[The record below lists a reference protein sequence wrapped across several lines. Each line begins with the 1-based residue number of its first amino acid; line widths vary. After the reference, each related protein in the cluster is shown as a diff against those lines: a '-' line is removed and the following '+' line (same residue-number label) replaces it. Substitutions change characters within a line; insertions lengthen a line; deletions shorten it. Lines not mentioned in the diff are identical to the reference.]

1 LAVNQIGRKTVSIYI
16 RFENQKQVETTTLES
31 KPTGNDWY
39 EAPENFEW
47 QKSYYLT
54 EGGEIVERTK
64 EDIQK
69 ELLDNAKLCAF
80 DNIRTHFNNF
90 TSRFSGHSHQK
101 AKSYE
106 IQAKTAENILTAPES
121 IDEKD
126 AEIIEPLAKV
136 RGITVIEVA
145 RIIEEK
151 VKKAVKAII
160 KCEELEDLA
169 KRKIEEAKSE
179 NELEDL
185 LNDFKQKMQRNG

>member
-1 LAVNQIGRKTVSIYI
+1 MPIYI
-16 RFENQKQVETTTLES
+16 RFEHNKQVETTTLKS

-39 EAPENFEW
+39 EAPKNFDW
-47 QKSYYLT
+47 QKSYCLT
-54 EGGEIVERTK
+54 EGGEIAQRTK

-80 DNIRTHFNNF
+80 DSMRFYYDNHTHQYA
-90 TSRFSGHSHQK
+90 GHSHQK

-106 IQAKTAENILTAPES
+106 IQAEAAKSILAAPES
-121 IDEKD
+121 MNKKD
-126 AEIIEPLAKV
+126 KEIIEPLAKV
-136 RGITVIEVA
+136 RGITVIEMA

-179 NELEDL
+179 NELQTL
-185 LNDFKQKMQRNG
+185 LDDFRKKIQRNG

>member
-1 LAVNQIGRKTVSIYI
+1 MSIYI
-16 RFENQKQVETTTLES
+16 RFENHKQVETTTLES

-39 EAPENFEW
+39 EAPEDFDW
-47 QKSYYLT
+47 QKSYCLT
-54 EGGEIVERTK
+54 EGGEIAQRTK

-80 DNIRTHFNNF
+80 DSMRFYYDNHTHQYA
-90 TSRFSGHSHQK
+90 GHSHQK

-106 IQAKTAENILTAPES
+106 IQAEAAKSILAAPES
-121 IDEKD
+121 MNKKD
-126 AEIIEPLAKV
+126 KEIIEPLAKV
-136 RGITVIEVA
+136 RGITVIEMA

-179 NELEDL
+179 NELQTL
-185 LNDFKQKMQRNG
+185 LDDFRKKIQRNG

>member
-1 LAVNQIGRKTVSIYI
+1 MPIYI
-16 RFENQKQVETTTLES
+16 RFENNKQVETTTLES

-39 EAPENFEW
+39 EAPKNFDW
-47 QKSYYLT
+47 QKSYCLT
-54 EGGEIVERTK
+54 EGGEIAQRTK

-80 DNIRTHFNNF
+80 DSMRFYYDNHTHQYA
-90 TSRFSGHSHQK
+90 GHSHQK

-106 IQAKTAENILTAPES
+106 IQAKAAKSILAAPES

-136 RGITVIEVA
+136 RGISVVEMAEMIQ
-145 RIIEEK
+145 EK

-160 KCEELEDLA
+160 KCEELVDIAE
-169 KRKIEEAKSE
+169 RKIGEAKSKE
-179 NELEDL
+179 ELQTL
-185 LNDFKQKMQRNG
+185 LDDCKQKMQRELKRGKR